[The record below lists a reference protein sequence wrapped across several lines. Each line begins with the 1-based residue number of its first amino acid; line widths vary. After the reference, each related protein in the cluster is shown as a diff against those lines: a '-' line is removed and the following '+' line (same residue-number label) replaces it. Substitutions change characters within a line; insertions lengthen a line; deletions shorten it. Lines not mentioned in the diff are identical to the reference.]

1 MPKAKRRRKKAQ
13 SQAQP
18 QARVGG
24 GPGTPMSVAAT
35 PSGSPALSRKK
46 GSAAAVRRPG
56 SVASPPPT
64 GKKGPSV
71 RVDAADED
79 EEEDD
84 GDDNGVAAAPAP
96 PPHPADALRPQLA
109 DLHLMLRAP
118 KGLELFRAHL
128 VDRHGIGQLAHALDA
143 WAAIQVPYLSISPL
157 LSRPLFRPIRGNYT
171 RSVPPLDIDTVRLL
185 VPA

>member
-1 MPKAKRRRKKAQ
+1 
-13 SQAQP
+13 
-18 QARVGG
+18 
-24 GPGTPMSVAAT
+24 MSVAAT

-56 SVASPPPT
+56 SVASPPPS
-64 GKKGPSV
+64 GKKAPSV

-84 GDDNGVAAAPAP
+84 DDDVAAAPAP
-96 PPHPADALRPQLA
+96 PPQPADALRPQLA

-128 VDRHGIGQLAHALDA
+128 VDRHGIAQLVHALDA

-157 LSRPLFRPIRGNYT
+157 SRGPLFRPIRGNCT
-171 RSVPPLDIDTVRLL
+171 RCVPPLDIDTVRFL